1 MFCIFSIDQWNLAN
15 EFYIFFSC
23 FTDFMDFYEWGFMWI
38 ACTDEVCK
46 QDTTMIPVEE
56 GFSGTLLAR
65 LPTLNNGLFTM
76 EESQQLYGDSWLI
89 FSHDFLVWCSYFV

>member
-1 MFCIFSIDQWNLAN
+1 
-15 EFYIFFSC
+15 
-23 FTDFMDFYEWGFMWI
+23 MWI

-76 EESQQLYGDSWLI
+76 EESQQLYGDS
-89 FSHDFLVWCSYFV
+89 